1 MLAALAGTPIEAG
14 VLRPGSDQ
22 WKIKVEGPA
31 HAAGGLARAFTPAR
45 SHPTRSHRALGHPAR
60 SRTRRSLT
68 TTR

>member
-1 MLAALAGTPIEAG
+1 MLAAIAGTPIEAG

-31 HAAGGLARAFTPAR
+31 HAGGGHARAFTPAR
-45 SHPTRSHRALGHPAR
+45 FTPHALAPSARTPAR
-60 SRTRRSLT
+60 SRTRRSLA